1 MHTRSTSNESHAD
14 ATATRPFFSVQRALA
29 PSFFSESPFAVA
41 SQAGPEAA
49 HAEPQAAHAVQRKC
63 AACEAEKRILPQ
75 LEVGP
80 VDDPLETEAD
90 VMADHV
96 VRRQAAD
103 MDDDERQARP
113 LQAKAKETHESR
125 PGGARSRARLTVQR
139 KCAACD
145 ADRRILPQLEVGPV
159 DDPLETEADV
169 MADHV
174 VRRQAADMDEDER
187 QAKPLQAK
195 AKDTASSESTT
206 SALETGLADTSGSGA
221 PLAPNT
227 RDHMEET
234 FGADFSGVRVHT
246 GAASAAMSEQIGA
259 RAFTYGTDIHFN
271 DGEFTPGTER
281 GTHLLAH
288 ELTHVVQQNSGVRR
302 APKRIQAKM
311 QQGPLVFGPS
321 TGMPKGNLIHNLGL
335 LPTFRAP
342 GLNEGL
348 WIEPTVPGA
357 NAKYVGRDLHGF
369 PDFYR
374 DNAPDG
380 RPIGIK
386 QGRRSGFTK
395 IGKAVAAPQPPATRD
410 GPVRDLDH
418 APKDIELGDVK
429 PGQSGEEHVGH
440 DQLARYIQGIEN
452 TAKAVNAYQDVRG
465 YAGHWNLNPGS
476 PAPMKHL
483 DIPDNLARP
492 STSGVRFGPLTV
504 WEWIGRWRR
513 YADTPMR
520 GSCVV
525 YKSSV
530 GGIWAYEWL
539 PATTVPENFGD
550 DPKLK
555 KLSERLEKDVKPQL
569 HSDKK
574 PAAKLQ
580 DSPAPAPRRPRQVRR
595 LLRRKPKKHEKF
607 DDKRWLGAYN
617 PWRADAEKALGDPTT
632 KQNVGVL
639 EALTDAKKRTG
650 IDPGIPQ
657 SVKER
662 AKGAATV
669 RHWVRYGKLYGWF
682 RKTFDRVYV
691 KLAGFAQIVKE
702 KVKGLS
708 RSVGSS
714 GFGNW
719 IKAAALALFKV
730 AKKFGAWAVSII
742 VDKLLEL
749 AAGGRDQHR
758 QAACGSRHARGRQE
772 QDRGGRGSQ
781 GQVRADA
788 AGSAREARAAAV
800 RRQARD
806 VQQARQ
812 VHGDREHVQ
821 HDRERGEMGHP
832 HRRLRLAAAPRLSVE
847 PRHSRARVGV
857 LQDHGDVLVLSQ
869 GLRLGKGQRHPRD
882 TRLPHPGGTDHR
894 EQRQRDPAAARGH
907 RPAVCADHHQ
917 SQRVRYRLQGR
928 RRRRR
933 RRPRAH

>member
-1 MHTRSTSNESHAD
+1 MRTRSTSKESHAD
-14 ATATRPFFSVQRALA
+14 ATATRPFFSVQGALA

-41 SQAGPEAA
+41 SQAEPEAA
-49 HAEPQAAHAVQRKC
+49 HAEPQAAHIVQRKC
-63 AACEAEKRILPQ
+63 AACEAETRILPQ

-103 MDDDERQARP
+103 MDDDERQAGP
-113 LQAKAKETHESR
+113 LQAKAKDTH
-125 PGGARSRARLTVQR
+125 AVQR

-206 SALETGLADTSGSGA
+206 PALETGLADTSGSGA
-221 PLAPNT
+221 PLTPNT
-227 RDHMEET
+227 RDHMEEA

-246 GAASAAMSEQIGA
+246 GAASAAMSDQIGA

-321 TGMPKGNLIHNLGL
+321 TGMPRGNLIHSLGL

-342 GLNEGL
+342 DLNEGL

-374 DNAPDG
+374 DNAHDG

-395 IGKAVAAPQPPATRD
+395 IGKAVAAPRPPATRD

-429 PGQSGEEHVGH
+429 PGQSGEEHVGQ
-440 DQLARYIQGIEN
+440 DQLARYTQGIQN
-452 TAKAVNAYQDVRG
+452 TAKAVNDYQDRRG

-555 KLSERLEKDVKPQL
+555 KLSERLEKDVKPRL

-574 PAAKLQ
+574 PAGKLK
-580 DSPAPAPRRPRQVRR
+580 DSPAAPQRPPRQALRR

-607 DDKRWLGAYN
+607 DEKGWLGAYN
-617 PWRADAEKALGDPTT
+617 PWHADAEKALGDPTT

-657 SVKER
+657 IVKER

-691 KLAGFAQIVKE
+691 KLAGFAQTVKE
-702 KVKGLS
+702 KVKKLS
-708 RSVGSS
+708 RSGSG
-714 GFGNW
+714 GFGDW

-758 QAACGSRHARGRQE
+758 QAACGSRHARVRQE
-772 QDRGGRGSQ
+772 QDRGGRGYSRP
-781 GQVRADA
+781 GSSRCCRKLKRSSKSGCSATSSRCSA
-788 AGSAREARAAAV
+788 SSTSTWRSRRRSAR
-800 RRQARD
+800 
-806 VQQARQ
+806 
-812 VHGDREHVQ
+812 
-821 HDRERGEMGHP
+821 
-832 HRRLRLAAAPRLSVE
+832 S
-847 PRHSRARVGV
+847 
-857 LQDHGDVLVLSQ
+857 
-869 GLRLGKGQRHPRD
+869 
-882 TRLPHPGGTDHR
+882 
-894 EQRQRDPAAARGH
+894 
-907 RPAVCADHHQ
+907 
-917 SQRVRYRLQGR
+917 
-928 RRRRR
+928 
-933 RRPRAH
+933 